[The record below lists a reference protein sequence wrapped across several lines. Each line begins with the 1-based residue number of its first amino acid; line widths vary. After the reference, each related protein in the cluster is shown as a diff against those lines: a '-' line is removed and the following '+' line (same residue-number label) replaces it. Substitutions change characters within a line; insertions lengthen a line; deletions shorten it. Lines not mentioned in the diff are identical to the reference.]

1 MNRKGLLLPLMLC
14 ARLALAAEV
23 EGVRLEERVKLGA
36 SELVLR
42 H

>member
-1 MNRKGLLLPLMLC
+1 MSRKGLLLPLMLC
-14 ARLALAAEV
+14 ARLALVAEV
-23 EGVRLEERVKLGA
+23 EGVWLEEGVKLEA